1 MKKNIL
7 NNKGF
12 TLVELLA
19 TIAILALVMGI
30 ATFSITVILNKSKE
44 KNYQLLITSIKDAAE
59 TYYQECKYSNNT
71 GINCNKNTD
80 GSLKTTLGE
89 LLTYGYLKGNGT
101 EGKNVIT
108 NPQKN
113 DVDISSCSIII
124 KYNNGSINVENDNFT
139 VNENCPTF

>member
-30 ATFSITVILNKSKE
+30 ATFSITAIIKNSKE
-44 KNYQLLITSIKDAAE
+44 KNYQLLITNIKDAAE

-71 GINCNKNTD
+71 GITCNNNTD

-89 LLTYGYLKGNGT
+89 LLTHGYLKGNGT
-101 EGKNVIT
+101 EGTNVIT

-113 DVDISSCSIII
+113 DADISSCSIII
-124 KYNNGSINVENDNFT
+124 KYNNGSINVENDNST
-139 VNENCPTF
+139 VNKNCPTF

>member
-59 TYYQECKYSNNT
+59 TYYQECKYSNNN

-139 VNENCPTF
+139 VNDTCPTF